1 MLKQTRFSTKLI
13 GTALLSLA
21 MMSGC
26 ATEQLSHNG
35 PSLKDAYAGK
45 FLIGATLNDG
55 MVADPSSIKMQIVKQ
70 HFSAATM
77 DNAMK
82 WGPFN
87 PQPGVYHFEAPD
99 NFVKFT
105 SEQGINAVGHV
116 LFWHSQTPDWVFKDD
131 NGNLLSRDALLKR
144 MRERA
149 KLMASRYG
157 DKIKIWDVVNE
168 AIEDDGSLRK
178 SLYNQIIGDDF
189 IEQAFLIAADE
200 LPADAVKLYNDYGMT
215 RPGRVATVIKMV
227 NDFKARGIPIDGIG
241 VQGHWDMTSPTLD
254 EIDQN
259 LSALAATGLPLH
271 ITELDIDFLGRSQ
284 FFGAAGANVDLQKRI
299 ATPENNPYP
308 DGNFPASADAALGDR
323 YAAIFKLFLKHHK
336 EIDRITFWGVTDGDS
351 WLNGWPVAG
360 RTNYPLLF
368 NRDGS
373 AKQALQKVIE
383 VGLAAQ

>member
-1 MLKQTRFSTKLI
+1 MLNQIKLI
-13 GTALLSLA
+13 SAALLSIAILT
-21 MMSGC
+21 SC
-26 ATEQLSHNG
+26 AAQQVKSDQ

-45 FLIGATLNDG
+45 FLVGATVNGD
-55 MVADPSSIKMQIVKQ
+55 MVAHPSSKKMRIVKQ

-87 PQPGVYHFEAPD
+87 PQPGEYNFEAPD
-99 NFVKFT
+99 KFASYT
-105 SEQGINAVGHV
+105 QQQGIAAVGHV

-149 KLMASRYG
+149 KLMANRYG

-168 AIEDDGSLRK
+168 AIEDDGSLRQ
-178 SLYNQIIGDDF
+178 SLYNKIIGDDF
-189 IEQAFLIAADE
+189 IEQAFRIANDE

-215 RPGRVATVIKMV
+215 RSGRVNTVIKMV
-227 NDFKARGIPIDGIG
+227 NDFKARGVPIDGLGI
-241 VQGHWDMTSPTLD
+241 QGHWSMDSPTLD
-254 EIDQN
+254 EIDTS
-259 LSALAATGLPLH
+259 LTKLAATGLPLH
-271 ITELDIDFLGRSQ
+271 ITELDIDYLGRSQ
-284 FFGAAGANVDLQKRI
+284 FFGANGANVDLQKRI

-308 DGNFPASADAALGDR
+308 NGNFPASADAALGDR

-336 EIDRITFWGVTDGDS
+336 DIDRVTFWGVTDGDS